1 MYDSAGGYTGDFDR
15 LFTDNKEEKVIVIT
29 FRHILNGRQMLLE
42 QPDYKNREKNRIH
55 SEEGKDDEQT
65 D

>member
-1 MYDSAGGYTGDFDR
+1 MYHIAGSYTGYFYC

-29 FRHILNGRQMLLE
+29 FRNILNGRQMLLE

>member
-1 MYDSAGGYTGDFDR
+1 M
-15 LFTDNKEEKVIVIT
+15 LT
-29 FRHILNGRQMLLE
+29 FRNILNGRQMLLE